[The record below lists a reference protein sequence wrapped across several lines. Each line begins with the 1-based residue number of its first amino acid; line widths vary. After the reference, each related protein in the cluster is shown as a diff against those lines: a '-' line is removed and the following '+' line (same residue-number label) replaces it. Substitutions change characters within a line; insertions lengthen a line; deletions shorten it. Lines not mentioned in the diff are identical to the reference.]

1 MDPDPATVSSPSA
14 RDTVAVRSPAVSLT
28 RWYRLGEGT
37 LGVASADAPLASR
50 FEEIYGGCAVSE
62 PGEGP
67 VVVCRVAP
75 DAGGTVRATFED
87 PEALDVERFVGTLFP
102 DRGYAPVG
110 GSGDASGDTNGIRLP
125 DSDASARIDG
135 NDVVAP
141 ADAPWQPLVANL
153 AVNRLLRL
161 QRDVLFLHAASVSI
175 GGEGVLACGP
185 KRSGKTTL
193 ALSLAARGHPLL
205 GDELAGVHLRSRE
218 LIPIRRSVAT
228 REGPR
233 SAGAD
238 ALLAAHGGVAE
249 RFPDGELRQ
258 RYPAHSLSPDASAT
272 RTPLTTLLILRSM
285 VPATRIEA
293 ASVGPALL
301 GKLTPLA
308 ASLWDRPPALV
319 AVRLVGLLASV
330 RVFEVDSGPP
340 DEVAD
345 RIEALME
352 DG

>member
-1 MDPDPATVSSPSA
+1 MPSPQATG
-14 RDTVAVRSPAVSLT
+14 TVAVCFPRMSAL

-37 LGVASADAPLASR
+37 LGVASADAALASR
-50 FEEIYGGCAVSE
+50 FEEIYGGCAVGE

-67 VVVCRVAP
+67 VVVCRVGPA
-75 DAGGTVRATFED
+75 AGGEVCATFED
-87 PEALDVERFVGTLFP
+87 PEPLDVRSFVGTLFP
-102 DRGYAPVG
+102 DRGYVPVD
-110 GSGDASGDTNGIRLP
+110 GSGDASGLASGDANGIHLP
-125 DSDASARIDG
+125 GSDASARIDG

-161 QRDVLFLHAASVSI
+161 QRDVLFLHAASVRI
-175 GGEGVLACGP
+175 GGKGVLACGP

-193 ALSLAARGHPLL
+193 ALALAARGHGLL

-233 SAGAD
+233 SAAAD
-238 ALLAAHGGVAE
+238 ALLAAHGGVPE
-249 RFPDGELRQ
+249 RFPDGELRR
-258 RYPAHSLSPDASAT
+258 RYPAQSLGPDASAT
-272 RTPLTTLLILRSM
+272 RTPLTALLILRSM

-293 ASVGPALL
+293 AQVGPALL

-308 ASLWDRPPALV
+308 ASLWERPPALV
-319 AVRLVGLLASV
+319 AVRLVGLLSSV

-352 DG
+352 GG

>member
-1 MDPDPATVSSPSA
+1 MPSPQATG
-14 RDTVAVRSPAVSLT
+14 TVAVCFPRMSAL
-28 RWYRLGEGT
+28 RWYRLGEGA
-37 LGVASADAPLASR
+37 LGVASADPALASR
-50 FEEIYGGCAVSE
+50 FEEIYGGCAVSG

-67 VVVCRVAP
+67 VVVCRVEPAA
-75 DAGGTVRATFED
+75 DGTVRASFED
-87 PEALDVERFVGTLFP
+87 PEPLDVQRFVGTLFP
-102 DRGYAPVG
+102 DRGYAPVD
-110 GSGDASGDTNGIRLP
+110 GSGDPNSLASGDAKGIRLP
-125 DSDASARIDG
+125 GSDASARIDG
-135 NDVVAP
+135 NDIVAP

-161 QRDVLFLHAASVSI
+161 QHDVLFLHAASVGV
-175 GGEGVLACGP
+175 GGKGVLACGP

-193 ALSLAARGHPLL
+193 ALSLAARGHALL

-233 SAGAD
+233 SAEAD
-238 ALLAAHGGVAE
+238 SLLAATSGIPE
-249 RFPDGELRQ
+249 RFPDGELRH
-258 RYPAHSLSPDASAT
+258 RYPAQSLSPEASAT

-301 GKLTPLA
+301 GMLTPLA

-330 RVFEVDSGPP
+330 RVYEVDSGPP

-352 DG
+352 GG